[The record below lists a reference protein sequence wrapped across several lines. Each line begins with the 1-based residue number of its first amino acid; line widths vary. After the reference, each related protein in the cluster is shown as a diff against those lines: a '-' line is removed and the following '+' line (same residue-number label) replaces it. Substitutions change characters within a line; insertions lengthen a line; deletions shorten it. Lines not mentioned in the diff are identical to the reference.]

1 MKDLNVTEANTPE
14 ARDALRMRAFSVL
27 LALELAENYYY
38 LQPEEMIAHDD
49 LEDSLRKKLGLET
62 DKFVDELYGAINEQM
77 IDWNW
82 QWLTFN
88 GVFEQFYARYQ
99 LQQASWFKFGG
110 RDYLLQ
116 ANESFPDDLTDVTA
130 CLMRS
135 DFADKFYQEEEHGHP
150 QESLKSSDTLV
161 VMEAYFSAHHIHHDP
176 SSLISL

>member
-14 ARDALRMRAFSVL
+14 ARDAIRMRAFPVL
-27 LALELAENYYY
+27 LALEVAENYDH

-62 DKFVDELYGAINEQM
+62 DQFVDALYGAINEQM

-82 QWLTFN
+82 QWLTFDALIH
-88 GVFEQFYARYQ
+88 QFYARNHWR
-99 LQQASWFKFGG
+99 QASMFKFGG

-116 ANESFPDDLTDVTA
+116 ASESFPDDVTNVTE

-135 DFADKFYQEEEHGHP
+135 VFADRLMRQDEHDHTQGSP
-150 QESLKSSDTLV
+150 KVSDPVAVLD
-161 VMEAYFSAHHIHHDP
+161 AYLSAHQIQYDP
-176 SSLISL
+176 SSSMPL